1 MTNCIYLF
9 ILAEL
14 KDESILNYIISLLA
28 NSRIELSSYLKVKVD
43 QLRWLQVTVSDC
55 SENGMDREIDLSS
68 RVAKVD
74 VPWEESKS
82 RKLFFFFPLL
92 NALIGWYYIL
102 NLSNNHNHVIKWA
115 VKLLC
120 VEGTF

>member
-55 SENGMDREIDLSS
+55 SEDRIDRELDLSS
-68 RVAKVD
+68 RVARVD
-74 VPWEESKS
+74 VAWEESKS
-82 RKLFFFFPLL
+82 RKLFF
-92 NALIGWYYIL
+92 
-102 NLSNNHNHVIKWA
+102 LSPP
-115 VKLLC
+115 
-120 VEGTF
+120 

>member
-55 SENGMDREIDLSS
+55 SEDGMDREIDLSS

-74 VPWEESKS
+74 VP
-82 RKLFFFFPLL
+82 
-92 NALIGWYYIL
+92 
-102 NLSNNHNHVIKWA
+102 
-115 VKLLC
+115 
-120 VEGTF
+120 